1 MPRTILLTGATSGIG
16 LKTAHALASHRLLLH
31 GRSAEKLARLGDAL
45 AVPEGDRLL
54 ADLSDLA
61 QVRALAAQVA
71 DRVDHL
77 DALINNAGVLQAPRT
92 RLPSGLDL
100 RLVVN
105 TLAPI
110 ALTEALLPKMGPG
123 GRVVNVSSA
132 GQHPV
137 DLDALTAGPR
147 LDDFPAYAQSKLALT
162 QWSMALAEE
171 LGPDGPVVVAVNPGS
186 LLDTRMV
193 REGFGRSRAG
203 VGVGVEVL
211 VQAALSD
218 AFADASGRYFDNDLG
233 RFADPHPDALSAA
246 RRAEVVTAI
255 EALLPETP

>member
-16 LKTAHALASHRLLLH
+16 LETAHALASHRLLLH

-54 ADLSDLA
+54 ADLSDLTE
-61 QVRALAAQVA
+61 VRALAAQVA

-162 QWSMALAEE
+162 QWSAVLADE
-171 LGPDGPVVVAVNPGS
+171 LGAAGPVVVAVNPGS
-186 LLDTRMV
+186 LLDTPMV
-193 REGFGRSRAG
+193 QAAFGRSRRGPEAG
-203 VGVGVEVL
+203 AEIL
-211 VQAALSD
+211 ARAATS
-218 AFADASGRYFDNDLG
+218 AEFAGATGRYYDNDAG
-233 RFADPHPDALSAA
+233 AFGAPHPHARDLAGSRRLVARLRALAG
-246 RRAEVVTAI
+246 R
-255 EALLPETP
+255 